1 MSNPHTFSGGADPAA
16 RDPRKNPRRGDVLE
30 SKTVLYG
37 WTTFYIDDV
46 DMSRREVVYREN
58 SNPEEMRHDLD
69 DWLKCSATDKVLH
82 VADDG
87 ASDGPAPVKP

>member
-1 MSNPHTFSGGADPAA
+1 MSAA
-16 RDPRKNPRRGDVLE
+16 RDPRLNPRRGDVLE

-37 WTTFYIDDV
+37 WTPFYIGNV

-69 DWLKCSATDKVLH
+69 EWLKCSARDEVVH
-82 VADDG
+82 AADDG
-87 ASDGPAPVKP
+87 ASDAPAPVKP